1 MFFFV
6 RWFLMHWLVLHVVAM
21 AAALVA
27 AILVAILQDH
37 LFKLFCLIPFALV
50 FLIIYCWLQVLQ
62 LFQEM
67 EPEAAPPKPCKVL
80 LPMFPAKILNQLM
93 LYWENLRKQ
102 FPAKF
107 QKVVSRQKEKSVG
120 SETFRTISHALFK
133 LIKSDLTK
141 LTYSYECISCDLYF

>member
-1 MFFFV
+1 MLGKFLHISALLFFV

-67 EPEAAPPKPCKVL
+67 EPEAAPPKPCKETR
-80 LPMFPAKILNQLM
+80 PCFPPKILDQ
-93 LYWENLRKQ
+93 Q

-107 QKVVSRQKEKSVG
+107 QNVVSRQKAKSGG
-120 SETFRTISHALFK
+120 SETCDQNHMH
-133 LIKSDLTK
+133 
-141 LTYSYECISCDLYF
+141 YSNL

>member
-1 MFFFV
+1 MLGIFLNFFFNVFFV

-67 EPEAAPPKPCKVL
+67 EPQPAPPKPCKET
-80 LPMFPAKILNQLM
+80 PPCFP
-93 LYWENLRKQ
+93 
-102 FPAKF
+102 P
-107 QKVVSRQKEKSVG
+107 KS
-120 SETFRTISHALFK
+120 
-133 LIKSDLTK
+133 
-141 LTYSYECISCDLYF
+141 

>member
-1 MFFFV
+1 
-6 RWFLMHWLVLHVVAM
+6 MHWLVLHVVAM

-67 EPEAAPPKPCKVL
+67 EPEAAPPKPCKEL
-80 LPMFPAKILNQLM
+80 TMFPAKILDQLIKYAV
-93 LYWENLRKQ
+93 LGKS
-102 FPAKF
+102 PKAI
-107 QKVVSRQKEKSVG
+107 SRQISKSCFPPKNQIG
-120 SETFRTISHALFK
+120 WFRKPFVQN
-133 LIKSDLTK
+133 LIH
-141 LTYSYECISCDLYF
+141 YSN